1 MVCPLTVHISRP
13 DRAPEIA
20 QLFSKKNRL
29 ALFSYLIKEQRDIL
43 SQPGSL

>member
-20 QLFSKKNRL
+20 QLFSKKIGWPF
-29 ALFSYLIKEQRDIL
+29 FSYLIKEQRDIL
-43 SQPGSL
+43 SQAGSL